1 MHRTITILEQA
12 GIPIEAFP
20 QTLPNLTLATES
32 LYSRLSNRRLRFYP
46 APDLRTHILN
56 AASVETSRGLRLSK
70 EKQSLKID
78 GAVALSFAVV
88 AAEKSE
94 RPLAPNEPVEHI
106 EAIRCLPPREW

>member
-12 GIPIEAFP
+12 GIPIEPFP

-32 LYSRLSNRRLRFYP
+32 LYSRLSNRRLRVYP
-46 APDLRTHILN
+46 APDLRAHVLN

-78 GAVALSFAVV
+78 GAVALSFAIV
-88 AAEKSE
+88 AAESSGK
-94 RPLAPNEPVEHI
+94 PLEPGEQAEQI
-106 EAIRCLPPREW
+106 EVIRA